1 VTRGTVREIAYLGNL
16 SNYLI
21 ELDSGKMVRITQ
33 PNFNRLTEM
42 PITWEDRVHVSWQ
55 PFAGVVLTQ

>member
-1 VTRGTVREIAYLGNL
+1 
-16 SNYLI
+16 
-21 ELDSGKMVRITQ
+21 MVRITQ